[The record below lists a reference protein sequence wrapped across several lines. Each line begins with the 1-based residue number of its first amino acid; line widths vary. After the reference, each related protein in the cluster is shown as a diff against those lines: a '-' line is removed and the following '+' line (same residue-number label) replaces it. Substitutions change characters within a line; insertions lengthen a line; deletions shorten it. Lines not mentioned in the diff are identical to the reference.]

1 MTSTGGVPYLGSK
14 ISLVSKADI
23 RYEGILYT
31 IDPNECTVALAKVRS
46 FGTEERPTERP
57 VPHRAEV
64 FEYIIFRGSDIKDL
78 NVCEPPKAQMTL
90 AHLQDPAIV
99 KQSGPVTS
107 NASQQFNF
115 GAKQSAPMVPSL
127 SAAFSGALS
136 SLPPSAPSSIS
147 TQNFIRAKLGEA
159 AAQISN
165 VKKPPPLQATGPKS
179 PGPKSPKSPT
189 KARRSPGNNKRR
201 GSGRVIPQS
210 PKEALLAELMGP
222 AAAIAV
228 AALPVE
234 SAAKPAVF
242 APAAAAVVPVAV
254 IPAAAAP
261 EVPASLDGSP
271 SKGGRRRSR
280 RNGAMPRTPVS
291 DAAPVNVAPLL
302 PPAPLATAAQAS
314 AAAAAAAAAAVE
326 QESSKQQRSPRRP
339 RANRKGVNR
348 SGRFSISK
356 DEARAPVLAP
366 ASVAPAVT
374 PVAPGVASVAPAV
387 VDHRTPAEPQ
397 QPPVSTST
405 PTAAAP
411 SRGRNAVL
419 RGSGSGVTRGRGAS
433 RGTSVPGGAA
443 GGRGGGPGGAR
454 QQNPTKQQMF
464 NNGPGFQTNYFQGF
478 QAGFNQ
484 ALQQAYFNA
493 SVGGLFSPPIQRGGY
508 SRGRGRGRGLPRGG
522 SGYAPRGGAHAG
534 GSHAYAN
541 AYSAPR
547 PHPASYAPAPAP
559 TRPFDPCAFVG
570 DYDFEE
576 ANSKFDKGK
585 IQDEVHYNAQEST
598 GDPEKDRENSEASKE
613 THKAA
618 LKEAAAAAAAAE
630 AASDFPA
637 GLVYQANGEYFY
649 DKTKSFYD
657 KISCTSIEK
666 MQQYSQPVAP
676 QPPAGN
682 RVTWREARALNSETF
697 GVPSVAAARRF
708 VQGGGVPPTHTP
720 AHLYRI
726 SPSPRGRGTRG
737 GFFQHRG
744 RGWSPRV
751 RGSWAGRGARGGYMP
766 NYYAGHINDYHGTD
780 PSAHLTAALAAAA
793 AAAAVPQQ
801 QPKMNYPTSPLM
813 DSGSQLQLP
822 ARTAGPTTPLA
833 ESRLVLQPTPSNT
846 PVAIPMMNTGVAG
859 TSPAAHALSPAAIP
873 AVVLT
878 ECVSSAETSAE
889 DVVEAAA
896 VESGAAAAAA
906 SAAAAAAVV
915 EAPVS
920 SENIQVTVLQ
930 EMKEAAALPP
940 PEPSA
945 VAAT

>member
-57 VPHRAEV
+57 VPHRDEV

-127 SAAFSGALS
+127 SAAFSGALG

-159 AAQISN
+159 AAQISS
-165 VKKPPPLQATGPKS
+165 VKKPPPLQATGLKS

-222 AAAIAV
+222 AAAA
-228 AALPVE
+228 AALPAE
-234 SAAKPAVF
+234 SAKPAAL
-242 APAAAAVVPVAV
+242 APAPTAAPVAAVPTA
-254 IPAAAAP
+254 PAAAP
-261 EVPASLDGSP
+261 EVAAASVDGSP

-302 PPAPLATAAQAS
+302 PPAPPAPAAPAYAPPAAPATAP
-314 AAAAAAAAAAVE
+314 AAE
-326 QESSKQQRSPRRP
+326 QESSSKQQRSPRRP

-348 SGRFSISK
+348 SGRFSLSK
-356 DEARAPVLAP
+356 DDARAPVPSAAP
-366 ASVAPAVT
+366 AATASAAPA
-374 PVAPGVASVAPAV
+374 A
-387 VDHRTPAEPQ
+387 DHRASAEPQ

-405 PTAAAP
+405 PTAAAS
-411 SRGRNAVL
+411 SRGRNAAS
-419 RGSGSGVTRGRGAS
+419 RGAGGVARGRGAS
-433 RGTSVPGGAA
+433 RGASVPGGGGG
-443 GGRGGGPGGAR
+443 GGRGGGGGGSR

-464 NNGPGFQTNYFQGF
+464 NGGPGFQTNYFQGF

-493 SVGGLFSPPIQRGGY
+493 SVGGLFSPPIQRGGF

-522 SGYAPRGGAHAG
+522 SGYAPRGAAPAG

-541 AYSAPR
+541 AYNAPR
-547 PHPASYAPAPAP
+547 PHPASYAPASAPA
-559 TRPFDPCAFVG
+559 RPFDPCAFVG

-637 GLVYQANGEYFY
+637 GVVYQANGEYFY

-708 VQGGGVPPTHTP
+708 VQGGVPPTHTP

-726 SPSPRGRGTRG
+726 SPSPRGRGARG
-737 GFFQHRG
+737 AFFQHRG

-751 RGSWAGRGARGGYMP
+751 RGSWAGRGGRGGYLP

-793 AAAAVPQQ
+793 AAAVPQQ
-801 QPKMNYPTSPLM
+801 QPKINYPTSPLI

-833 ESRLVLQPTPSNT
+833 ESRLILQPTPSNT

-859 TSPAAHALSPAAIP
+859 TSPALKTALNAASAAAIP

-878 ECVSSAETSAE
+878 ECGGSSAETSAE

-896 VESGAAAAAA
+896 SVDAAAA
-906 SAAAAAAVV
+906 SVVV
-915 EAPVS
+915 EAPVP

-940 PEPSA
+940 PEPTA